1 MPEILIVH
9 CETSTSL
16 DDLAVMASRRIAT
29 GISRAEA
36 ELIYQT
42 FREHDLDN
50 DDKISFGELQNKL
63 HLIAKG
69 NV

>member
-1 MPEILIVH
+1 M
-9 CETSTSL
+9 S
-16 DDLAVMASRRIAT
+16 SRRIAT

-36 ELIYQT
+36 ELVYQI
-42 FREHDLDN
+42 FRDHDLDN

-63 HLIAKG
+63 SLIAKG